1 MNIDPL
7 QILQVTLYSK
17 ITNEYIGTA
26 LNSTSGIIISV
37 LLLVGYKIMTNE
49 HIEEIYTSWLQFF
62 TRENDSAMTI
72 PQHKRTYKTWIMG
85 TSRESCQMIYSPRF
99 RALNYYITTRMISD
113 SSLSINSMIE
123 VIKKEYDHYKDSET
137 IDFLLLPIQKDKI
150 LLCPKRNIYFEIIV
164 DKDNNEDEKDKK
176 KVIRETIYTY
186 KISIPDK
193 NKYNVLEEFMN
204 RCVEIYEKE
213 YVNKDSTQ
221 QYIYEYVSTETDED
235 DRRSKKFLKYPFRSN
250 KYLDKNIFFDG
261 KDRLIE
267 YIDRFIKTGVG
278 KNRFEQE
285 YEDSGV
291 TFKAGILMHG
301 PPGCGK
307 SCSIRGILNRT
318 GRHGILIPWS
328 KMKSCGE
335 LCSLIRNPIINNK
348 ELSLKEVCF
357 IIEDFDA
364 NQNSVLKTRSET
376 KKTEKASPSPS
387 ICETDLM
394 ETNSPED
401 LNKTELI
408 VELNKTRKLLELAM
422 TSNKSD
428 DDELTLECV
437 LNLLDG
443 IVELHDAMFIFTTN
457 HLENIDPAF
466 LRPGRIDYI
475 LEFKK
480 ASAKTIREMVEY
492 RFRSYNIDFS
502 IYNDTFSNMK
512 DYVLSPAEVQNICFK
527 YSYENVGECLTEIIR
542 RCE

>member
-62 TRENDSAMTI
+62 TKENDSAMTI
-72 PQHKRTYKTWIMG
+72 PQHKRNYKTWIMG
-85 TSRESCQMIYSPRF
+85 ASRESCQMVYSPRF
-99 RALNYYITTRMISD
+99 RALNYYITTRMVSD
-113 SSLSINSMIE
+113 NSLTINSMIE

-164 DKDNNEDEKDKK
+164 DKDSNEDEKDKK
-176 KVIRETIYTY
+176 KIVRETIYTY

-193 NKYNVLEEFMN
+193 NKYSVLEDFIN
-204 RCVEIYEKE
+204 NCVEIYEKE

-221 QYIYEYVSTETDED
+221 QYIYEYVSMETDED

-267 YIDRFIKTGVG
+267 YIDRFIKTGGG

-376 KKTEKASPSPS
+376 KKTEKASPPPS
-387 ICETDLM
+387 ICESDLI

-480 ASAKTIREMVEY
+480 ASAKTVREMVEY

-502 IYNDTFSNMK
+502 IYDDLFSKLK
-512 DYVLSPAEVQNICFK
+512 DNALSPAEVQNICFK

>member
-1 MNIDPL
+1 
-7 QILQVTLYSK
+7 
-17 ITNEYIGTA
+17 
-26 LNSTSGIIISV
+26 
-37 LLLVGYKIMTNE
+37 
-49 HIEEIYTSWLQFF
+49 
-62 TRENDSAMTI
+62 
-72 PQHKRTYKTWIMG
+72 
-85 TSRESCQMIYSPRF
+85 
-99 RALNYYITTRMISD
+99 
-113 SSLSINSMIE
+113 
-123 VIKKEYDHYKDSET
+123 
-137 IDFLLLPIQKDKI
+137 
-150 LLCPKRNIYFEIIV
+150 
-164 DKDNNEDEKDKK
+164 
-176 KVIRETIYTY
+176 
-186 KISIPDK
+186 
-193 NKYNVLEEFMN
+193 
-204 RCVEIYEKE
+204 
-213 YVNKDSTQ
+213 
-221 QYIYEYVSTETDED
+221 
-235 DRRSKKFLKYPFRSN
+235 
-250 KYLDKNIFFDG
+250 
-261 KDRLIE
+261 
-267 YIDRFIKTGVG
+267 
-278 KNRFEQE
+278 
-285 YEDSGV
+285 
-291 TFKAGILMHG
+291 MHG

-387 ICETDLM
+387 ICETDLI

-475 LEFKK
+475 LEFKNGLK
-480 ASAKTIREMVEY
+480 MI
-492 RFRSYNIDFS
+492 
-502 IYNDTFSNMK
+502 
-512 DYVLSPAEVQNICFK
+512 
-527 YSYENVGECLTEIIR
+527 
-542 RCE
+542 